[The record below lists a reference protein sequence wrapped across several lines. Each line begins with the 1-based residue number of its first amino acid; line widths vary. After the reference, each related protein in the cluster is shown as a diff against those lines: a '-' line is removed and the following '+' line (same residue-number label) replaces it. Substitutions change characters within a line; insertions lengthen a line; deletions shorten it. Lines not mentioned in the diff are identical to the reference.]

1 MCFVY
6 FDSARVWW
14 TDEWTELT
22 AHASLCNL
30 ASFGCLQIR
39 DFQKEIHTLQP
50 EMIREYIDTCHSSL
64 ATVLCTGNTPCAWH
78 RLYPV
83 LMTVGADESFSRDA
97 RAEYSVHCCFVC
109 SGFWRCISMWRKN
122 ACNVCCRADVLSM
135 TTVDFMTKEDAVQYC
150 ERNGTPIFTWYL
162 VLLINSFILILVI
175 SKDN

>member
-83 LMTVGADESFSRDA
+83 LMTVGADESFVQGMPGQNIQCTA
-97 RAEYSVHCCFVC
+97 ALFVAV
-109 SGFWRCISMWRKN
+109 SGGVL
-122 ACNVCCRADVLSM
+122 VC
-135 TTVDFMTKEDAVQYC
+135 E
-150 ERNGTPIFTWYL
+150 ERMLAMCVVGRMSYRWQ
-162 VLLINSFILILVI
+162 LLILWQRKMQFSIVSEMVLQYLHDTWFC
-175 SKDN
+175 